1 MIRCLLIIFVGFLIV
16 TLAMA
21 QQKETPVSQASDTSE
36 SFFNEFFSHPKN
48 PFASPFKPV
57 TTIKKPLR
65 IPVVVRQMAPTP
77 KPPPPIDVKTLGLK
91 LNGVVWD
98 TGRPQAIINDQVVE
112 VGDTIGEAKVIAIGE
127 QGVGLQYKGQKLT
140 LKREGI

>member
-1 MIRCLLIIFVGFLIV
+1 MIRFLLIIFAGFLIV

-21 QQKETPVSQASDTSE
+21 QQKETPVR
-36 SFFNEFFSHPKN
+36 N

-65 IPVVVRQMAPTP
+65 IPVVVRQMTPTP
-77 KPPPPIDVKTLGLK
+77 KPPSPIDVKTLGLK
-91 LNGVVWD
+91 LNGVVWG

-112 VGDTIGEAKVIAIGE
+112 VGDTIGEAKVIAIGV
-127 QGVGLQYKGQKLT
+127 QGVGLQYKGQTLT